1 MGKSNANE
9 RGEPLPGQYS
19 IIKAELRERETFAFV
34 FDMIKQVLEVAFI
47 LGYINDKRTVL
58 KGFQE
63 RSLCQVCRYVRKE
76 RLQNQG

>member
-9 RGEPLPGQYS
+9 RGEPLPCQYS

-34 FDMIKQVLEVAFI
+34 FDMIKQVLEVAFV

-63 RSLCQVCRYVRKE
+63 RGLCQVCRDVRKE